1 LTVSNHIEALN
12 SSLQKT
18 NEWVRDVAAEL
29 GDDNRHHAYAALRA
43 TLHTLRDRL
52 SVEQS
57 AHFSAQLPLVLRG
70 AYFEGWKSGEASRR
84 VRTQED
90 FVENVRRE
98 MRDVTPLYRERCEQA
113 VIASLVVIARHIDLG
128 TSAKLHESLPRGLR
142 ELWPAYL
149 S

>member
-1 LTVSNHIEALN
+1 VSHHIEALN

-18 NEWVRDVAAEL
+18 NEWIRDVAAEL
-29 GDDNRHHAYAALRA
+29 GDDNRQHAYAALRA

-70 AYFEGWKSGEASRR
+70 AYFEGWKPSATPRHSRS
-84 VRTQED
+84 QED
-90 FVENVRRE
+90 FVASVRRE
-98 MRDVTPLYRERCEQA
+98 MRDATPLFRERCEDA
-113 VIASLVVIARHIDLG
+113 VIASLCVIARHIDIG
-128 TSAKLHESLPRGLR
+128 TSVKMQESLPRELR
-142 ELWPAYL
+142 AFWPTYL